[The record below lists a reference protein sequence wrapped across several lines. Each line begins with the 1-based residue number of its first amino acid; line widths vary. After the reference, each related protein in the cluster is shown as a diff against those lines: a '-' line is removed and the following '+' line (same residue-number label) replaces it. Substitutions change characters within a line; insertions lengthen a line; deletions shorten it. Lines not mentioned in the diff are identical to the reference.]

1 VRDVLPKLKKMGIAV
16 VGISP
21 DEPKEQKKFDD
32 KNSLGFPLL
41 CDTDHSIAE
50 SYGVWAEKTM
60 FGKKI
65 KGIVR
70 SSFLIDEQGRLSHI
84 WSPVSP
90 KDTVPNLM
98 AVLEG

>member
-1 VRDVLPKLKKMGIAV
+1 MRDALPKLKKMGVAAL
-16 VGISP
+16 GISP
-21 DEPKEQKKFDD
+21 DEPEAQKKFAD

-60 FGKKI
+60 FEKKI

-84 WSPVSP
+84 WHPVSP
-90 KDTVPNLM
+90 KDTVPKLM
-98 AVLEG
+98 AVLE

>member
-1 VRDVLPKLKKMGIAV
+1 MGIEVA
-16 VGISP
+16 GISP
-21 DEPKEQKKFDD
+21 DDAKAQKKFDD
-32 KNSLGFPLL
+32 KNNLGFPLL

-70 SSFLIDEQGRLSHI
+70 SSFLIDEKGRLSHI
-84 WSPVSP
+84 WNPVSP
-90 KDTVPNLM
+90 KDTVPKLM
-98 AVLEG
+98 AVLKE